1 MEHRM
6 YLSPPDLTGNE
17 LRYIQEAI
25 ASNWIAPAGP
35 QLDAMASLL
44 KELTGSAH
52 VLPVSSGTSALHL
65 ALIALGISDGDVVF
79 CPTFTF
85 AASVFPVVYQ
95 KAQPVFIDSEL
106 ETWNMDPA
114 LLEQAIQDAIKNN
127 QRPKAIILV
136 HIYGFPAQVSK
147 IKHIAQQYGLS
158 IIEDAAESLGSTYNN
173 QHTGTFGSVGVL
185 SFNGNKIVTGG
196 SGGAVLTNDALLF
209 GQMALLS
216 NQAKEEQL
224 YYEHKQIG
232 YNYRMCNVNAAIA
245 LAQLE
250 QLDVKIT
257 KKKQI
262 RAWYQEQLKGFA
274 AVKLSSI
281 GTDNA
286 WLTCVQFEK
295 ESSLQNVQNFLEQ
308 NNIESRRLWNPM
320 HLQPVFK
327 GVPFYSNGI
336 ANTLFEN
343 GLCLPS
349 GTQMSQND
357 VVGIANL
364 IKKSVF

>member
-1 MEHRM
+1 M

-44 KELTGSAH
+44 KELTGSSH
-52 VLPVSSGTSALHL
+52 ILPVNSGTSAIHL
-65 ALIALGISDGDVVF
+65 ALIALGITEGDVVF

-85 AASVFPVVYQ
+85 AASIFPILYQ
-95 KAQPVFIDSEL
+95 KAQPVFIDSEA
-106 ETWNMDPA
+106 ETWNMDPT
-114 LLEQAIQDAIKNN
+114 LLEQAIQDALKKN
-127 QRPKAIILV
+127 QRIKAIVLV

-147 IKHIAQQYGLS
+147 IKHIAQHYGLS
-158 IIEDAAESLGSTYNN
+158 IIEDAAESLGSTYDN

-196 SGGAVLTNDALLF
+196 SGGAVLTNDKLLF
-209 GQMALLS
+209 DEMLLLS

-224 YYEHKQIG
+224 YYEHKHIG

-245 LAQLE
+245 RGQLE
-250 QLDVKIT
+250 QLSLKII

-262 RAWYQEQLKGFA
+262 RAWYQVHLEGV
-274 AVKLSSI
+274 AVVKHSSI
-281 GTDNA
+281 GIDNA
-286 WLTCVQFEK
+286 WLTCVQFDAGTYP
-295 ESSLQNVQNFLEQ
+295 QNVQNFLEQ
-308 NNIESRRLWNPM
+308 NNIECRRLWNPM

-327 GVPFYSNGI
+327 GMPFYSNGI
-336 ANTLFEN
+336 SNTLFET

-349 GTQMSQND
+349 GTQMNQDD
-357 VVGIANL
+357 VIGIANL
-364 IKKSVF
+364 IKKVSFTK